1 MATMHPKLSKLSTQ
15 SPTTPKSSTSN
26 AALNHQDIF
35 RALEASASL
44 LPKLFLS
51 SAVTSSD
58 MSSSSATHVEYSE
71 HQYQNPPPPPPSP
84 IGFPSS
90 PC

>member
-15 SPTTPKSSTSN
+15 PPTAPKSSTSN

-44 LPKLFLS
+44 LPKSFVA
-51 SAVTSSD
+51 SAVSSSD
-58 MSSSSATHVEYSE
+58 KSSSSATHIEYSD
-71 HQYQNPPPPPPSP
+71 HQFQNPPPPPPSP

-90 PC
+90 PR